1 MLDNLKELFNFKKRL
16 GLQIEN
22 RNYTNFY
29 LIISII
35 LFLSTAWAVI
45 DEVIT
50 RRPWKDY
57 QSEYNYLLQQK
68 LQTNYDELISF
79 IDSSTVAGLHAELK
93 KAESSLENEAYKNAV
108 EELGNLQQEFVDAT
122 REWSFA
128 RSKSDAVYYEYK
140 KGVHGGSPSQS
151 LKDELKEI
159 ERSIAEYAD
168 SVSAIQNRINKANE
182 FLATYTNKIA
192 ELNSEIK
199 KIFIDADKVK
209 LKLTRASAAQ
219 IEIKQVVIDDFEKTN
234 FSELKA
240 RVDRCQTCHLGSG
253 EPLMADAPQP
263 FTTHPLPELLKI
275 HNPEK
280 FGCTTCHRG
289 QGNALTAGFAHGDE
303 DHYWETPLLKKTD
316 VYASCNSCHANQNAL
331 KSAPYFT
338 KAKQVMLEVGCYAC
352 HQIDGYE
359 NLRPIGPELKNV
371 SSKVKPE
378 WVYQWVLNPK
388 SYNPNT
394 RMPDY
399 KFLPEEAEAVTA
411 FLFDKSKNS
420 NFKFANFTGSYK
432 GGSSAKGKLIFNE
445 VGCQACHVIG
455 GETKVREKRNTSYDI
470 APELSHVSGKLS
482 PDFIYDW
489 IKNPRH
495 YNPTTRMPNLRLTD
509 SEARDIVA
517 YLQTMSDSRNKDSR
531 KLEINKKEKIDFGE
545 KLVRS
550 NGCYGCHAIEGMERE
565 SKISVNLSD
574 FGRKKVE
581 QMDFGDVK
589 ELDKHGEH
597 EFEIKD
603 GKVAVQ
609 HSWAGWVY
617 GKSYNSRLFQTERIP
632 QKMPVF
638 NLGDEEIKLL
648 RMLLLSYRNDKPN
661 KKYQQTF
668 DQRIRDLDQGQ
679 KLITGYACINC
690 HEIEDHGSYFSATLE
705 DPSMGPPMITME
717 GAKVQEPWLN
727 EFIKSPS
734 PIRPWLKVR
743 MPTFSLSENEINDL
757 TKYFLAVS
765 KQELRVRDYSAFQ
778 PNKSTLAE
786 GKLMFDSYQCLK
798 CHILGKGESSGS
810 LGPDLSLTAKRLK
823 PEWVV
828 DWLKDPQVI
837 QPGTMMPGYF
847 PDGQTALPDV
857 LEGDAK
863 KQMEAIR
870 DHVFIIG
877 KNKK

>member
-1 MLDNLKELFNFKKRL
+1 MLDKLKELFNFKKRL
-16 GLQIEN
+16 DLQIEN

-68 LQTNYDELISF
+68 LQANYDELISL
-79 IDSSTVAGLHAELK
+79 IDSSTVAGLHVELK

-128 RSKSDAVYYEYK
+128 RSKSDAAYYEYK
-140 KGVHGGSPSQS
+140 KGVHDGSPNQS

-168 SVSAIQNRINKANE
+168 SVSAIQNRINKANK

-209 LKLTRASAAQ
+209 LKLTRASAAP

-289 QGNALTAGFAHGDE
+289 QGNALTTGYAHGDE

-359 NLRPIGPELKNV
+359 NLPPIGPELKNV
-371 SSKVKPE
+371 SAKVKPE
-378 WVYQWVLNPK
+378 WVYNWILNPK
-388 SYNPNT
+388 AYNPNT
-394 RMPDY
+394 RMPNY

-420 NFKFANFTGSYK
+420 NFKFANSNGSYK

-455 GETKVREKRNTSYDI
+455 DETKVREKRNTSYDI

-495 YNPTTRMPNLRLTD
+495 YNPTTKMPNLRLTD

-550 NGCYGCHAIEGMERE
+550 NGCYGCHVIEGMERE

-589 ELDKHGEH
+589 ELDKEGEL

-609 HSWAGWVY
+609 HSWDGWVY
-617 GKSYNSRLFQTERIP
+617 GKLYNSRLFQTERIP

-638 NLGDEEIKLL
+638 NFRDEEIKLL
-648 RMLLLSYRNDKPN
+648 RMLLLSYRGDKPN

-679 KLITGYACINC
+679 KLITRYACINC

-727 EFIKSPS
+727 EFIKGPS

-743 MPTFSLSENEINDL
+743 MPTFSFSENELNDL

-765 KQELRVRDYSAFQ
+765 KQELRLRDYSAFQ

-798 CHILGKGESSGS
+798 CHVLGKGESSGS
-810 LGPDLSLTAKRLK
+810 LGPNLSLTAKRLK

-828 DWLKDPQVI
+828 EWLKDPQAI
-837 QPGTMMPGYF
+837 QPGTMMPGYW

>member
-1 MLDNLKELFNFKKRL
+1 MLDKLKELFNFKKRL
-16 GLQIEN
+16 DLLIEN

-45 DEVIT
+45 DEIIT

-68 LQTNYDELISF
+68 LQANYDELISL
-79 IDSSTVAGLHAELK
+79 IDSSTVAGLHVELK
-93 KAESSLENEAYKNAV
+93 KAESSLENEAYKNGV
-108 EELGNLQQEFVDAT
+108 EELGNLQQEYVDAT

-209 LKLTRASAAQ
+209 LKLTRASAAP

-240 RVDRCQTCHLGSG
+240 RVDRCQTCHLGSR

-289 QGNALTAGFAHGDE
+289 QGNALTTGYAHGDE

-359 NLRPIGPELKNV
+359 NLPPIGPELKNV

-378 WVYQWVLNPK
+378 WVYNWILNPK
-388 SYNPNT
+388 AYNPNT
-394 RMPDY
+394 RMPNY

-420 NFKFANFTGSYK
+420 NFKFANSNGSYK

-455 GETKVREKRNTSYDI
+455 DETKVREKRNTSYDI

-495 YNPTTRMPNLRLTD
+495 YNPTTKMPNLRLTD

-589 ELDKHGEH
+589 ELDKEGEL

-609 HSWAGWVY
+609 HSWDGWVY
-617 GKSYNSRLFQTERIP
+617 GKLYNSRLFQTERIP

-638 NLGDEEIKLL
+638 NFRDEEIKLL
-648 RMLLLSYRNDKPN
+648 RMLLLSYRGDKPN

-679 KLITGYACINC
+679 KLITRYACINC

-743 MPTFSLSENEINDL
+743 MPTFSFSENELNDL

-765 KQELRVRDYSAFQ
+765 KQELRLRDYSAFQ

-810 LGPDLSLTAKRLK
+810 LGPNLSLTAKRLK

-828 DWLKDPQVI
+828 DWLKDPQAI
-837 QPGTMMPGYF
+837 QPGTMMPGYW

>member
-45 DEVIT
+45 DEIIT

-68 LQTNYDELISF
+68 LQANYDELISL
-79 IDSSTVAGLHAELK
+79 IDSSTVAGLHVELK
-93 KAESSLENEAYKNAV
+93 KAESSLEDEAYKNAV

-140 KGVHGGSPSQS
+140 KGVHDGSPNQS

-209 LKLTRASAAQ
+209 LKLTRASAAP

-289 QGNALTAGFAHGDE
+289 QGNALTTGYAHGDE

-359 NLRPIGPELKNV
+359 NLPPIGPELKNV

-378 WVYQWVLNPK
+378 WVYNWILNPK
-388 SYNPNT
+388 AYNPNT
-394 RMPDY
+394 RMPNY

-420 NFKFANFTGSYK
+420 NFKFANSNGSYK

-455 GETKVREKRNTSYDI
+455 DETKVREKRNTSYDI

-495 YNPTTRMPNLRLTD
+495 YNPTTKMPNLRLTD

-517 YLQTMSDSRNKDSR
+517 YLQTMSDSRNKDLR

-550 NGCYGCHAIEGMERE
+550 NGCYGCHVIEGMERE

-589 ELDKHGEH
+589 ELDKEGEL

-609 HSWAGWVY
+609 HSWDGWVY
-617 GKSYNSRLFQTERIP
+617 GKLYNSRLFQTERIP

-638 NLGDEEIKLL
+638 NFRDEEIKLL
-648 RMLLLSYRNDKPN
+648 RMLLLSYRGDKPN

-679 KLITGYACINC
+679 KLITRYACINC

-727 EFIKSPS
+727 EFIKGPS

-743 MPTFSLSENEINDL
+743 MPTFSFSENELNDL

-765 KQELRVRDYSAFQ
+765 KQELRLRDYSAFQ

-798 CHILGKGESSGS
+798 CHVLGKGESSGS
-810 LGPDLSLTAKRLK
+810 LGPNLSLTAKRLK

-828 DWLKDPQVI
+828 EWLKDPQAI
-837 QPGTMMPGYF
+837 QPGTMMPGYW